1 MSTQDQDQPKFISS
15 MQMIRFL
22 LDNPH
27 GVRSIQL
34 QESSTERS
42 RNDSWSIILDSG
54 ETISDKYAVRAMVF
68 KFLRDIEKEFGE
80 LGYKVWLSRKKY
92 NILKPEYDLESVAKY
107 LDLSLQKYISI
118 YRQVDEWVEREG
130 VERNLIRAYDT

>member
-1 MSTQDQDQPKFISS
+1 
-15 MQMIRFL
+15 MIRFL

-27 GVRSIQL
+27 GIRSIQL

-68 KFLRDIEKEFGE
+68 KFLRDIEKELGE

-107 LDLSLQKYISI
+107 LDLELPKYISL
-118 YRQVDEWVEREG
+118 YRQVDDWVEKEG
-130 VERNLIRAYDT
+130 VERNLIRSYDS